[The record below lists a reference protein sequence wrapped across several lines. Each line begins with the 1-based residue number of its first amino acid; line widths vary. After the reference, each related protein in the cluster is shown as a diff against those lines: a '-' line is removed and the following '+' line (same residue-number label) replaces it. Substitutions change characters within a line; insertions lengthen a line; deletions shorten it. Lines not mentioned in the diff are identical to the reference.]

1 MHQNN
6 LLRDIFVFTNTMR
19 LYFCISDGDRQAII
33 VIRVFF
39 IFILPLLMELFF
51 SVDKIP
57 LVSTMTL
64 HFKAAVNM
72 EDKHTLNL
80 DKFHVCIK
88 LLLSCPGIYLRNQL
102 AWTKLLSI
110 KLSCFHIFTFQLPFL
125 VCHRK

>member
-19 LYFCISDGDRQAII
+19 LYFCISDGDRQVFHGDTII

-57 LVSTMTL
+57 LVPTMTL
-64 HFKAAVNM
+64 RFKAAVNM
-72 EDKHTLNL
+72 QDKHTLNL
-80 DKFHVCIK
+80 DKFHVCVK
-88 LLLSCPGIYLRNQL
+88 LLLSCPGIYLRTNWHGL
-102 AWTKLLSI
+102 NY
-110 KLSCFHIFTFQLPFL
+110 
-125 VCHRK
+125 